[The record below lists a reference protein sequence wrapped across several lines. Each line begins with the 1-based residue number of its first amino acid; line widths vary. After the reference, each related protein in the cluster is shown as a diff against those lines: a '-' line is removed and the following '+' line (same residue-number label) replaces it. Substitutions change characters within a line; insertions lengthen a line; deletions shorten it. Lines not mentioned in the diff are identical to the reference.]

1 MKVENLVSLSPLD
14 IYRARSRIAGR
25 VSHTPLVASPRLARL
40 SGAQSVW
47 LKLETVQPSGAFKL
61 RGATNALLS
70 LDANKRAR
78 GMVTAST
85 GNHGRAV
92 AWAARAEGVPCTV
105 CLSSL
110 VPDHKVTSIREIGAK
125 IIRVG
130 DDQDAAVEEALR
142 LAHDSGANYIPPFDH
157 PEVIAGQGTLGLEF
171 LEDMPDLDILLVPL
185 SGGGLI
191 AGIAL
196 IAKAINPDITIIG
209 ISPERGAAMI
219 ASLRQG
225 KPVEVVEEPT
235 LADSLGGGIGLDNQ
249 YTFPLVQALVDDVY
263 QVSED
268 EIATA
273 MRDLYRHE
281 RIITEGAAAVG
292 AAILAR
298 GELFGQGRQ
307 IGTIITGN
315 NVDMDLF
322 TRIVSNL

>member
-1 MKVENLVSLSPLD
+1 MTLEGLISLSPLD
-14 IYRARSRIAGR
+14 IYRARSRITGR
-25 VSHTPLVASPRLARL
+25 VTHTPMVASARLARL
-40 SGAQSVW
+40 SGARSVW
-47 LKLETVQPSGAFKL
+47 LKLETVQPTGAFKL

-70 LDANKRAR
+70 MDVNKRSR
-78 GMVTAST
+78 GVVTAST
-85 GNHGRAV
+85 GNHGRAL
-92 AWAARAEGVPCTV
+92 AWAARAEGIPCTV
-105 CLSSL
+105 CLSNL
-110 VPDHKVTSIREIGAK
+110 VPEHKVTAIRDVGAD
-125 IIRVG
+125 IVRVG
-130 DDQDAAVEEALR
+130 NDQDAAVAEALR
-142 LAHDSGANYIPPFDH
+142 LAIDFGVNYIPPFDH
-157 PEVIAGQGTLGLEF
+157 PQVIAGQGTLGLEF

-196 IAKAINPDITIIG
+196 IAKAINPNITIIG
-209 ISPERGAAMI
+209 VSPERGAAMI
-219 ASLRQG
+219 TSLQQG
-225 KPVEVVEEPT
+225 SPVEVLEEPT

-268 EIATA
+268 EIAAA

-292 AAILAR
+292 SAMLAR
-298 GELFGQGRQ
+298 GELFGKGKQ